1 MQLLCLYGPRKSIA
15 KNELSKQQLTVTL
28 SDCNHLAHVI
38 VLWQIHKFMCHC
50 AVFALY
56 LSAISKYQPPGAY
69 IWRGDLIQFF
79 LRYKF
84 GGLID
89 GAAYFRS
96 STVYPRKSA

>member
-56 LSAISKYQPPGAY
+56 YFQFEDNFQVSASGGLYLEGQFNSGFFALRVWGVY
-69 IWRGDLIQFF
+69 IWKG
-79 LRYKF
+79 
-84 GGLID
+84 
-89 GAAYFRS
+89 
-96 STVYPRKSA
+96 